1 WFSSA
6 LWPFSTLGWPD
17 ETEDL
22 RAFYPT
28 SVLITAFDILFFW
41 VARMIMMGL
50 KFMGEVPFK
59 DVYIHALVRDSEG
72 QKMSKSKGNVVDPL
86 TISNKFGTDAF
97 RFTLAAFAAQ
107 GRDVK
112 FSEERVEGYRHFIN
126 KLWNATRYILISLP
140 EGDTVPSYKELIV
153 RIEELKA
160 RVEGENPD
168 RSLASRWI
176 LSRLRTAAAE
186 VNSAFAEYRFNDAAN
201 AIYQFTW
208 REFCDWYIEMTKTGT
223 TDEMRET
230 LLYCLENI
238 LRLLHPIMP
247 FVTEDLWHRLP
258 MEHSRESIMVS
269 PFPEGGPPDKEAE
282 ETMALVMDT
291 TAGIRNIRG
300 EINVPPKEVLKVLV
314 KTADDE
320 VARRISDNLA
330 YVEKLAR
337 AELAE
342 IGPQVSKPEGAYT
355 SVKDRLEVYVML
367 AGLDVSAERERLQKE
382 IKKLRGDLERTES
395 KLGNR
400 DFLSR
405 APKEVVEKEKARQ
418 AEMGQMLAK
427 IEESL
432 KQLESAG

>member
-1 WFSSA
+1 
-6 LWPFSTLGWPD
+6 
-17 ETEDL
+17 
-22 RAFYPT
+22 
-28 SVLITAFDILFFW
+28 
-41 VARMIMMGL
+41 
-50 KFMGEVPFK
+50 
-59 DVYIHALVRDSEG
+59 
-72 QKMSKSKGNVVDPL
+72 
-86 TISNKFGTDAF
+86 
-97 RFTLAAFAAQ
+97 
-107 GRDVK
+107 
-112 FSEERVEGYRHFIN
+112 
-126 KLWNATRYILISLP
+126 
-140 EGDTVPSYKELIV
+140 
-153 RIEELKA
+153 
-160 RVEGENPD
+160 
-168 RSLASRWI
+168 
-176 LSRLRTAAAE
+176 
-186 VNSAFAEYRFNDAAN
+186 
-201 AIYQFTW
+201 
-208 REFCDWYIEMTKTGT
+208 
-223 TDEMRET
+223 
-230 LLYCLENI
+230 
-238 LRLLHPIMP
+238 
-247 FVTEDLWHRLP
+247 
-258 MEHSRESIMVS
+258 
-269 PFPEGGPPDKEAE
+269 
-282 ETMALVMDT
+282 MALVMDT
-291 TAGIRNIRG
+291 TAGIRNVRG

-427 IEESL
+427 LEESL